1 MFSLSLHKDLQI
13 PFVSDEI
20 RRLSRLY
27 SARIDGHD
35 NKLIA
40 DLNTPP
46 NVPRRLK
53 RQWPTDLPDPA
64 EDTEINFIPLQD

>member
-1 MFSLSLHKDLQI
+1 
-13 PFVSDEI
+13 
-20 RRLSRLY
+20 LSRLY
-27 SARIDGHD
+27 SARIDGHY

-53 RQWPTDLPDPA
+53 RLWPTDLAKNQQKIRKSTLSLYKTDRS
-64 EDTEINFIPLQD
+64 FIGG

>member
-1 MFSLSLHKDLQI
+1 VGATRKKKYMYL
-13 PFVSDEI
+13 
-20 RRLSRLY
+20 
-27 SARIDGHD
+27 IDGHD

-53 RQWPTDLPDPA
+53 RHWPTDLRKPA
-64 EDTEINFIPLQD
+64 EETETNFITLQD